1 MKRVVYSVLALV
13 VFVIGITFTFKNS
26 QPVDLHYYFGIHW
39 HAPLSFMVLTVLTAG
54 IAVGFLASLAILA
67 RMQRQLFRMRH
78 ENRQLEQEVNN
89 LRALPI
95 RDAP

>member
-1 MKRVVYSVLALV
+1 MKRIVYGIAAAM
-13 VFVIGITFTFKNS
+13 VFILGITFTVKNA
-26 QPVDLHYYFGIHW
+26 QVVELHYYFGIHW
-39 HAPLSFMVLTVLTAG
+39 QAPLSFMILTVLTTG
-54 IAVGFLASLAILA
+54 IAIGFLASLAILA
-67 RMQRQLFRMRH
+67 RMQRQLFRVRR